1 MNKMMLCIELLQ
13 LLATHDVMSKNEL
26 ADALEINPRNISE
39 YVKTLQNCGYDI
51 VSKMGIYGGYHL
63 NQNSLIPPIRLK
75 PNEMEVLR
83 ASCSYL
89 EKQQD
94 FLDYNTYL
102 KAMGK
107 ILSNHTMDETK
118 DVEDITIIDRY
129 PLAMPKEE
137 LQKRYL
143 TFKEAIQSFHK
154 CEVDY
159 LSTHNK
165 IKKHIIHPYKV
176 FVYNASW
183 FVLAWNET
191 VHNFG
196 YFKLNRI
203 TNIVILKDTF
213 TILKTYKESDFIDE
227 FGMKQNGDFYDIVL
241 ELTDLYTVV
250 VERIYGKNQTITKV
264 DDHKTI
270 FSCSMQNK
278 QQIKSFVL
286 GFGRKAKVLSPD
298 WLKEMIQEEIKAMKE
313 E

>member
-1 MNKMMLCIELLQ
+1 MNKTMLCIELLQ

-26 ADALEINPRNISE
+26 AEALEINPRNIIE
-39 YVKTLQNCGYDI
+39 YVRTLQDSGYDI
-51 VSKMGIYGGYHL
+51 VSKKGIYGGYHL
-63 NQNSLIPPIRLK
+63 NQNSLIPAIHLK
-75 PNEMEVLR
+75 PNETEVLR
-83 ASCSYL
+83 SSCSYL

-94 FLDYNTYL
+94 FLDYNTYI

-107 ILSNHTMDETK
+107 ILSNHTTEEVK
-118 DVEDITIIDRY
+118 GLEDITIIDRY
-129 PLAMPKEE
+129 PLAMPKDE

-143 TFKEAIQSFHK
+143 TFKEAIQSFNK

-227 FGMKQNGDFYDIVL
+227 YGMKQNGEFYDVVL

-250 VERIYGKNQTITKV
+250 IERIYGKNQTITKV
-264 DDHKTI
+264 DEHKTI

-298 WLKEMIQEEIKAMKE
+298 WLKEMIQEEINAMKE